1 MVDNIKIE
9 KNWQDEDFFEVL
21 ATCSNNVITASTE
34 VYVTELAVKQLQN
47 EIDQFLQFKKTDIFW
62 KSGERGNQ
70 STPCVGFKMCMKDSR
85 GHVLIEIFME
95 LNDGGDLDK
104 HICCFYI
111 NTELGILQDFNS
123 KLSALM
129 NPVIG
134 TSVSLVEE
142 GLW

>member
-9 KNWQDEDFFEVL
+9 RIWQDEDFFEILV
-21 ATCSNNVITASTE
+21 TCSNNVITASTE

-47 EIDQFLQFKKTDIFW
+47 EIDQFLQLKKSDIFW
-62 KSGERGNQ
+62 RSGERGNQ
-70 STPCVGFKMCMKDSR
+70 STPCVEFKMCMKDSS
-85 GHVLIEIFME
+85 GHVLVEIFME

-104 HICCFYI
+104 HTCCFYI
-111 NTELGILQDFNS
+111 NTELGMLHGFNS
-123 KLSALM
+123 KLSTLM

-142 GLW
+142 DLW